1 MNFNEKI
8 IYLRKKNG
16 MSQED
21 MADKLGVSRQAVS
34 RWEQGSAMP
43 DAANILQISRMAGV
57 TADWLLDN
65 ERYPDESMAGT
76 TDKIETDTNRIM
88 IYLLTLEIMAAL
100 IQFICVFILQNI
112 FFSFLSF
119 VPFIAVIGGFEY
131 AYIKNGRNS
140 ARAKFRRRF
149 YKISAWLGLY
159 FPVRFAID
167 KAMTL
172 YPRPYT
178 VLLKECITLVIYIA
192 VCTLANLHTDRQYTK
207 K

>member
-21 MADKLGVSRQAVS
+21 MAEKLGVSRQAVS

-43 DAANILQISRMAGV
+43 DATNILRISRIAGV
-57 TADWLLDN
+57 TADWLLDS
-65 ERYPDESMAGT
+65 ESAPGENMASEAG
-76 TDKIETDTNRIM
+76 KAENDTNRIM
-88 IYLLTLEIMAAL
+88 IYLLTLETMTLL

>member
-21 MADKLGVSRQAVS
+21 MAEKLGVS

-43 DAANILQISRMAGV
+43 DATNILRISRIAGV
-57 TADWLLDN
+57 TADWLLDS
-65 ERYPDESMAGT
+65 ESAPGENMASEA
-76 TDKIETDTNRIM
+76 DKAENDTNRIM
-88 IYLLTLEIMAAL
+88 IYLLTLEAMTLL
-100 IQFICVFILQNI
+100 IQFMCVFILQNI

-159 FPVRFAID
+159 FPVRFTISVAIS
-167 KAMTL
+167 L